1 MTLYELTGQMLE
13 LQEMLE
19 SGDYDEA
26 AIADTMEA
34 VQFEF
39 EEKADEYA
47 KITRNLTAEIEGLK
61 TEIDRMTGRKRMLE
75 NRVKMLK
82 KRLEDAFKQT
92 GTEKLKTQLFSF
104 SMQNNPPKV
113 VLDTDDIFSVPDD
126 LLKYSDPELDKTKA
140 KEFLKNNKADWGHLE
155 QEKSLRIK

>member
-19 SGDYDEA
+19 SGDYDEDV
-26 AIADTMEA
+26 IADTLEG

-39 EEKADEYA
+39 EEKADGYA
-47 KITRNLTAEIEGLK
+47 KIIRNLTADAEGLK
-61 TEIDRMTGRKRMLE
+61 VEIDRMTERKRLLE
-75 NRVKMLK
+75 NRIKTLK
-82 KRLEDAFKQT
+82 NRLEDAFIQT

-140 KEFLKNNKADWGHLE
+140 KEFLKNNEADWGHLE
-155 QEKSLRIK
+155 QGKSLRIR